1 MHEVTIPVRYSES
14 AEAFAEIFTAA
25 AAKMGEE
32 EHEAMMNEIDA
43 ATNVARATLNDGDS
57 LSLDTSAKSSV
68 SGKDITSQAA
78 RALEALKRGGGLGPN
93 PFEEKINL
101 FIPRG
106 QLLEGCRL
114 EIVVWHLDKHA
125 RKKVNMMGMR
135 LFEGAE
141 LVNLF
146 KEDSKPQSDMILAA
160 GNEQN
165 SLGKSGSSIS
175 SGGANGGNSHLNTLS
190 NGPSAG
196 QNDVAHDFIRP
207 DSTPG
212 APISPKKLAPGV
224 KFATEIIS
232 EGKDT
237 KNLNMTNPVLRMTL
251 PQEVSVYDLEAPPDV
266 NDDNLDG
273 IALAAER
280 LEMVG
285 KAEADYVEV
294 SSGLN
299 LGVRAHK
306 TNADKQ
312 EIGWWGR
319 GPINPVLELRNPR
332 KEGRSTPSCSQR
344 DA

>member
-1 MHEVTIPVRYSES
+1 MSPYLTRKRGARSRSRRKLKLKTKLRLRLEHPDPTAEAKEDLGVTEGDTEADDKSILSTDSGRPTPKLADDGVGVNESMTIEAKIMAKHRGILDNDSSSHVDDADIQSADIDSDSFREVQVFFNGRFVHEVTIPVRYSES

-57 LSLDTSAKSSV
+57 LSLDTSANSSV
-68 SGKDITSQAA
+68 SGNNITSQAA

-114 EIVVWHLDKHA
+114 EVVVWHLDKHG
-125 RKKVNMMGMR
+125 KKVNMMGMR

-146 KEDSKPQSDMILAA
+146 KRIPKPQSDMILAA

-175 SGGANGGNSHLNTLS
+175 KGGANGGNSHLNILS
-190 NGPSAG
+190 NIRGSKRCGP
-196 QNDVAHDFIRP
+196 
-207 DSTPG
+207 
-212 APISPKKLAPGV
+212 
-224 KFATEIIS
+224 
-232 EGKDT
+232 
-237 KNLNMTNPVLRMTL
+237 
-251 PQEVSVYDLEAPPDV
+251 
-266 NDDNLDG
+266 
-273 IALAAER
+273 
-280 LEMVG
+280 
-285 KAEADYVEV
+285 
-294 SSGLN
+294 
-299 LGVRAHK
+299 
-306 TNADKQ
+306 
-312 EIGWWGR
+312 
-319 GPINPVLELRNPR
+319 
-332 KEGRSTPSCSQR
+332 
-344 DA
+344 